1 MLPQVFFSKKKK
13 KITTTPT
20 QTNMLTEQK
29 FIIIRILTTSNGQL
43 HKIPGLL
50 LRLPLNIK
58 GYVFL
63 YYTI

>member
-13 KITTTPT
+13 NYSNSN

>member
-13 KITTTPT
+13 NYNNSN